1 MTQIT
6 LGKTGLRVEQNGF
19 GALPLQR
26 ISHAEAVRLLQAAHD
41 GGMTFFDTARGYTD
55 SEEKLGL
62 A

>member
-26 ISHAEAVRLLQAAHD
+26 IRHAEAVRLLQAAHD

-55 SEEKLGL
+55 SE
-62 A
+62 